1 MTEHDEKMSEREEV
15 EMLLPWY
22 VSGKLAPK
30 DQRRVED
37 YLNAHPDMAHQLKLI
52 EDEAEASIT
61 SNEEISGAPAGSL
74 DRLLAEVTA
83 YEKKRVVANIP
94 RRLWAW
100 TESLANDLTA
110 PKLRWAAA
118 AVATIVAIQAVTIGV
133 LLVGDG
139 TQPQFKTAS
148 GDKAQPA
155 ATGVIALVR
164 FTPEASIN
172 EIGSL
177 LETFGASIV
186 AGPMPGGIY
195 RIRLSA
201 ENLSDKDAIALIER
215 FKSSNKMISFA
226 AKAPGAKKP

>member
-1 MTEHDEKMSEREEV
+1 MTEHNEKMSEREEI

-22 VSGKLAPK
+22 VSNKLTPSEH
-30 DQRRVED
+30 RRVED

-52 EDEAEASIT
+52 ENEAEASIS
-61 SNEEISGAPAGSL
+61 SNEAISGAPAGSL
-74 DRLLAEVTA
+74 DRLLAEVAT
-83 YEKKRVVANIP
+83 YEKKRVVANVP

-100 TESLANDLTA
+100 TESIANDLTA

-118 AVATIVAIQAVTIGV
+118 AIATIVAIQAVAIGV
-133 LLVGDG
+133 LLVGDE

-155 ATGVIALVR
+155 ASGVIALVR

-177 LETFGASIV
+177 LETFGAGIV

-195 RIRLSA
+195 RIKLTA
-201 ENLSDKDAIALIER
+201 ENLSDKDAVALIER
-215 FKSSNKMISFA
+215 FKSSSKMISFA
-226 AKAPGAKKP
+226 AKAPGASKP